1 MSKTLLL
8 TFLVVSLFFTGFI
21 SYPIA
26 ESLFSKNVNI
36 PLSFSETRELDSPS
50 DWIKED
56 QIELDDNYVKVNL
69 KNSVI
74 AKFANTNSMDP
85 ILDED
90 SLGIEVKPKYPQQI
104 KKGDIIVYDKS
115 VDEKN
120 IIHRV
125 VDIGSD
131 EKGIYYL
138 VKGDNNDAIDQVKVR
153 FLDNNLLNQI
163 KTQKEIYPYVKY
175 VIAGVLY

>member
-1 MSKTLLL
+1 MSKILLI
-8 TFLVVSLFFTGFI
+8 TFLVISLFFTGFI

-26 ESLFSKNVNI
+26 ESMFSKNVNI

-50 DWIKED
+50 DWIKD
-56 QIELDDNYVKVNL
+56 NQIELSDNYVKVNL
-69 KNSVI
+69 KDSVV
-74 AKFANTNSMDP
+74 AKFADTNSMDP
-85 ILDED
+85 VLDEN
-90 SLGIEVKPKYPQQI
+90 SLGIEVKPRYPQQV

-115 VDEKN
+115 ESEKN

-138 VKGDNNDAIDQVKVR
+138 VKGDNNDAIDQKKIR
-153 FLDNNLLNQI
+153 FFDI
-163 KTQKEIYPYVKY
+163 KY
-175 VIAGVLY
+175 VLVGVLY